1 MTIGRQ
7 AEALR
12 RDIEASEERSVL
24 EGHNLDPSIDPQA
37 FDATTTDKHGEEFD
51 RPKKSSL
58 SRISLPYWARFGVKS
73 DQSIEGN
80 PQV

>member
-24 EGHNLDPSIDPQA
+24 EVDNLDPQA
-37 FDATTTDKHGEEFD
+37 SDATTTDKDGEEFD
-51 RPKKSSL
+51 QPKKNPL
-58 SRISLPYWARFGVKS
+58 SRISLPYWSRFGVKS
-73 DQSIEGN
+73 GQSIEDN